1 MKPDVRRSRSIRT
14 MRIREKIEQIG
25 DVTGDDG
32 CGGSWFVRTYLIRD
46 QGLADGFAKTARELG
61 LDVEVRNER
70 RGTVVAL
77 SGTVER
83 SPVVMLH

>member
-1 MKPDVRRSRSIRT
+1 MKT
-14 MRIREKIEQIG
+14 REKIEMIKER
-25 DVTGDDG
+25 TGVDG
-32 CGGSWFVRTYLIRD
+32 PGRSWFVRTYLVRD

-83 SPVVMLH
+83 NPVVMLH